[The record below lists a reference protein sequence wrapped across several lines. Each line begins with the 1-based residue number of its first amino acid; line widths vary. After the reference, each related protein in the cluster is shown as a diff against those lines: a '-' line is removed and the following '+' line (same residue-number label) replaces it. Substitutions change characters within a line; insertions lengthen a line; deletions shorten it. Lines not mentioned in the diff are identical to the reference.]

1 MCAGVILLSR
11 GEIMKR
17 PKYPI
22 LALLWLLLIPAQL
35 IIDFILVS
43 IAAYGDVSM
52 ADPNAYGHPAP
63 AITIFASLT
72 AVAFTIIVV
81 IISIVLVIVR
91 YIILNKRYNE
101 YKKQFNRISQ

>member
-63 AITIFASLT
+63 ALTILASLT
-72 AVAFTIIVV
+72 AVVLTIIVA
-81 IISIVLVIVR
+81 IMSIVLVIVR